1 MATHG
6 EIIEYALKK
15 RGTAL
20 RYPFD
25 PELPVLFVGSRMF
38 ALLGHTDGRQS
49 VNLKGDP
56 EHNWALRSEF
66 PGAILPGYHMNKR
79 HWNTVILDGRVP
91 DSLVYQMVDE
101 SYLLVMRNLTRAER
115 ERIRADSR
123 RGSEGDQAAQT
134 RKEDDKRAGDGEQ
147 PFRTRS

>member
-15 RGTAL
+15 PGTAL
-20 RYPFD
+20 RFPFD
-25 PELPVLFVGSRMF
+25 PELPVLFVGRRMF

-56 EHNWALRSEF
+56 EHNWALRNEF

-79 HWNTVILDGRVP
+79 HWNTVVLDGRVP
-91 DSLVYQMVDE
+91 DRLVYQMVDE
-101 SYLLVMRNLTRAER
+101 SYLLVVRRLTRAER
-115 ERIRADSR
+115 ESLLRGDERAGTGAQSVRR
-123 RGSEGDQAAQT
+123 RGPGQN
-134 RKEDDKRAGDGEQ
+134 
-147 PFRTRS
+147 